1 MRKRID
7 DIVLAELDCG
17 LTRSRDSVA
26 LALAHSALSAHEIT
40 LALWRL
46 LARGLIRVTGA
57 ARIQLT
63 DLGRERA

>member
-1 MRKRID
+1 MTKKID

-17 LTRSRDSVA
+17 LTRSRDSVE
-26 LALAHSALSAHEIT
+26 LALAHLALSAHEIT
-40 LALWRL
+40 LSLWRL